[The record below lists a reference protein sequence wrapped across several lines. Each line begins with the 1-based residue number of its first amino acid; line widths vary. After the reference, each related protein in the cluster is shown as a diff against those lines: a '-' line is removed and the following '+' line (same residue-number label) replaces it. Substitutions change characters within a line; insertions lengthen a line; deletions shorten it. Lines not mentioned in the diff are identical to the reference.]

1 MASHHEQDDLAVN
14 PQVIVSTV
22 LNAHEFYKEK
32 KIENRYEKMA
42 LDLVRRFISREGVPR
57 EEDPLFSAALYIVT
71 RHPWSH
77 PNPLTKSAFA
87 TKLVMKE
94 SSLEWYTESICD
106 KLGFSVLHDNTQ
118 LPFFMDPQGTIASV
132 VDSVVRTTV
141 GEEIVSSIISRSVE
155 SPGYLAE
162 KIVDQLCNVVKIV
175 PAVFQQELYNLVRRK
190 IEVESKQLSD
200 QITKR

>member
-1 MASHHEQDDLAVN
+1 MASHHEQEDLAVN
-14 PQVIVSTV
+14 PQVIVSLV
-22 LNAHEFYKEK
+22 LNAHEYFKEK
-32 KIENRYEKMA
+32 KIETRYEKMA
-42 LDLVRRFISREGVPR
+42 LDLVRRFVSQEGVPR
-57 EEDPLFSAALYIVT
+57 EEDPFFAAALYIVT
-71 RHPWSH
+71 RHPWSY

-94 SSLEWYTESICD
+94 SSLEWYTESICE

-118 LPFFMDPQGTIASV
+118 LPFFMDPNGTIASV

-141 GEEIVSSIISRSVE
+141 GEEVVSSIVNRNVSAPE
-155 SPGYLAE
+155 YLAE

-175 PAVFQQELYNLVRRK
+175 PTVFEQELYNLVRRK

-200 QITKR
+200 QISRH

>member
-1 MASHHEQDDLAVN
+1 MASPHKHDDLAVN
-14 PQVIVSTV
+14 PQVIVSMV

-32 KIENRYEKMA
+32 KIESRYEKMA
-42 LDLVRRFISREGVPR
+42 LDLVRRFVSREGIPR
-57 EEDPLFSAALYIVT
+57 EEDPFFSAALYIVT

-87 TKLVMKE
+87 SKLMMKE
-94 SSLEWYTESICD
+94 SSLEWYSESICD

-132 VDSVVRTTV
+132 VDSVVRTSV
-141 GEEIVSSIISRSVE
+141 GEEVVSGIVSRNVE
-155 SPGYLAE
+155 TPDYLAD
-162 KIVDQLCNVVKIV
+162 KIVEQLCNVVKIV

-200 QITKR
+200 QISRS

>member
-1 MASHHEQDDLAVN
+1 MTSRHEHDDLAVN

-22 LNAHEFYKEK
+22 LNAHEFYNEK
-32 KIENRYEKMA
+32 KIESRYEKMA

-57 EEDPLFSAALYIVT
+57 EEDPFFSAALYLVT

-87 TKLVMKE
+87 TKLMMKE
-94 SSLEWYTESICD
+94 SSLEWYTESICE
-106 KLGFSVLHDNTQ
+106 KLGFSVLHDSTQ

-141 GEEIVSSIISRSVE
+141 GEEVVSSIISRSVE